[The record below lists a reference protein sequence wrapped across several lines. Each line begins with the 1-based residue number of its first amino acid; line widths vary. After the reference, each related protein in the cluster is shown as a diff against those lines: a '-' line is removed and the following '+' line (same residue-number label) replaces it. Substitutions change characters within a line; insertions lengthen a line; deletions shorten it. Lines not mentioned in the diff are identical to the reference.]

1 MRRTIIAVAT
11 AAVLFGG
18 PMSER
23 ARAVQPC
30 VKADEHTVRMEDRRT
45 TREVERRI
53 ANDED
58 VAPLAER
65 VRISTSEGIVTL
77 SGTVTRDE
85 DRLVLASLAESAPGV
100 RRVDD
105 RLEIAGSWREPPSAS
120 RAR

>member
-1 MRRTIIAVAT
+1 
-11 AAVLFGG
+11 
-18 PMSER
+18 
-23 ARAVQPC
+23 
-30 VKADEHTVRMEDRRT
+30 MEDRRT